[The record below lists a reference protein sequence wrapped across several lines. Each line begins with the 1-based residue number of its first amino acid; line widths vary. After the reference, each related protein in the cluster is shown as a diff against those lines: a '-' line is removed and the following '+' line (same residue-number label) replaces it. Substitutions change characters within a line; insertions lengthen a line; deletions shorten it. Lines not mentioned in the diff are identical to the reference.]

1 MEEVDFDNGFIF
13 RYSAREGTRAQ
24 REKGEEVSEEVK
36 EERNRELLQLLTR
49 RAKQKAKQ
57 RVGSL
62 VEILVEGPSKTK
74 ESRLTGR
81 SRQNRPVIFE
91 GGDRH
96 VGQLLTVRITESTGF
111 TDYADPS
118 ILG

>member
-1 MEEVDFDNGFIF
+1 M
-13 RYSAREGTRAQ
+13 
-24 REKGEEVSEEVK
+24 EVK
-36 EERNRELLQLLTR
+36 EERNQELLRLLTR
-49 RAKQKAKQ
+49 RAKEKAKQ

-74 ESRLTGR
+74 DSRLTGR
-81 SRQNRPVIFE
+81 SRQNRPVVFE
-91 GGDRH
+91 GGERH
-96 VGQLLTVRITESTGF
+96 LGQLLTVRITESTGF